1 MRSAEIRG
9 QVFAGKY
16 ARWNFIRMRAKSA
29 SPPRTPILSTLNIKE
44 NKRPRRLFRR
54 KNFKIY
60 MKIALAQTAVIRGE
74 FEKNLDRAAATA
86 NEAAAQSAELVV
98 FPEMFV
104 SGFDYKKNAEF
115 LE

>member
-1 MRSAEIRG
+1 M
-9 QVFAGKY
+9 
-16 ARWNFIRMRAKSA
+16 
-29 SPPRTPILSTLNIKE
+29 
-44 NKRPRRLFRR
+44 FRR

-74 FEKNLDRAAATA
+74 FEKNLDRAEATA
-86 NEAAAQSAELVV
+86 KEAAAQSAELVV

-115 LE
+115 LEKHPCEIEELLYNPALLHEAAAELLYAYY